1 MNIPAAKK
9 NVRAIVSPAKIR
21 ETVSH
26 GAQKRNGAADHGT
39 IQLSVSRRGDLTG
52 EPGVRIIRQ
61 QHAANVP
68 IAPQVGDDPAVAW
81 PQSGRRSRAGVRF
94 RAVIFSERGFV

>member
-26 GAQKRNGAADHGT
+26 GAQKRSGAADHGT
-39 IQLSVSRRGDLTG
+39 IQLSVSRWGDLTCGTG
-52 EPGVRIIRQ
+52 ERIVIQ
-61 QHAANVP
+61 EHVANVP
-68 IAPQVGDDPAVAW
+68 IAPQVADETAV
-81 PQSGRRSRAGVRF
+81 SRQRTDCADVLAF
-94 RAVIFSERGFV
+94 DFER